1 MICNWRQSRTGMGIR
16 MWFRQMSLLRSA
28 IILVFIGSGA
38 FAQTLGLPGPNSS
51 SSPQASSP
59 NATAEV
65 PPAVAVDAGIDDDN
79 YHLGTGDKLKINVYG
94 EEDLSGDFF
103 VDGSGQVQ
111 LPLIGQV
118 KAAGLSVH
126 EFVDEVKRILGSKYL
141 RDPKVSVQI
150 ENYRPFYIM
159 GEVNKSGEYPYENG
173 MNILG
178 AVALAGGYTYR
189 ANDTD
194 VYIRRNGSTKE
205 EKLPA
210 NALTRVNPGD
220 IVRVPERIF

>member
-1 MICNWRQSRTGMGIR
+1 MRFQRVN
-16 MWFRQMSLLRSA
+16 LLRSV
-28 IILVFIGSGA
+28 IVLFLFGSGA
-38 FAQTLGLPGPNSS
+38 FAQTSGLPGPASSLTSPPQTSS
-51 SSPQASSP
+51 SSVAPF
-59 NATAEV
+59 V
-65 PPAVAVDAGIDDDN
+65 PPAVGMSAGINDDN
-79 YHLGTGDKLKINVYG
+79 YRLGTGDKLKVTVYG
-94 EEDLSGDFF
+94 EEDLSGEVF

-126 EFVDEVKRILGSKYL
+126 EFVDELKQILGSKYL
-141 RDPKVSVQI
+141 KDPKVSAQI

-159 GEVNKSGEYPYENG
+159 GEVNKPGEYPYENG
-173 MNILG
+173 LNILG

-189 ANDTD
+189 ANDAD
-194 VYIRRNGSTKE
+194 VYVRRNGNTKE
-205 EKLPA
+205 EELPA